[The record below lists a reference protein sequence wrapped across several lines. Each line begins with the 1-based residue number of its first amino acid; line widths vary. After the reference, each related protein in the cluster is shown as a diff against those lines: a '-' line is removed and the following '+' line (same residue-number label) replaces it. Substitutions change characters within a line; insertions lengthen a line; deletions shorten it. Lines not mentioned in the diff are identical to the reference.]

1 MARLLP
7 FAGDVWRESIAPC
20 RCWRAYSDA
29 ASAIIPEVAASRVTT
44 AAASYRN
51 ASIAEFRCAR
61 MCAGFGFHINR
72 SESERGL
79 RPGFERVVL
88 KIIKVLSERSGFQ
101 S

>member
-7 FAGDVWRESIAPC
+7 FAGDVWRESIASC
-20 RCWRAYSDA
+20 RCWRAYSGVVWD
-29 ASAIIPEVAASRVTT
+29 IIPEAAALRVTMGM
-44 AAASYRN
+44 ASYRN
-51 ASIAEFRCAR
+51 ASIAAFLCAR
-61 MCAGFGFHINR
+61 MCAGFGLHINR

-88 KIIKVLSERSGFQ
+88 KIIKVLRERSGFQ